1 MIMNEISVRRAL
13 EVIRATRIRLISNGL
28 NNDDLERRYEEI
40 VELLT
45 NQLTLLEFKSNRSK
59 IN

>member
-1 MIMNEISVRRAL
+1 MNEISVRRAL
-13 EVIRATRIRLISNGL
+13 EVIRATRIRLISTGL

>member
-1 MIMNEISVRRAL
+1 MNEISVRRAL

>member
-1 MIMNEISVRRAL
+1 MNEISVRRAL

-45 NQLTLLEFKSNRSK
+45 NQ
-59 IN
+59 